1 MTNISPATCRA
12 ARGLV
17 DLTQRQLAEAAS
29 VGLSTVKAFESG
41 ASAPMA
47 NNLKA
52 MQAALEALGVVFTNG
67 GEPGV
72 KLKAQGVIGG

>member
-29 VGLSTVKAFESG
+29 VGLSTVKAFEAG

-52 MQAALEALGVVFTNG
+52 MQAALEALGVEFTNG
-67 GEPGV
+67 GQPGV
-72 KLKAQGVIGG
+72 RMKAGQT